1 MTGARDPAIEEL
13 LAAVRR
19 DFATKLPERGA
30 ELSALTARAAWDEL
44 RRAAH
49 KLRGSAA
56 TYGFVDLGAHAAAI
70 EDLLLDAQEA
80 EPAGAAAVPDA
91 AARARIDA
99 LVAQAVAACERGS
112 REGA

>member
-1 MTGARDPAIEEL
+1 MTGARDPAIEDL

-19 DFATKLPERGA
+19 DFAAKLPERGA
-30 ELSALTARAAWDEL
+30 ELAALVARAAWDDV

-70 EDLLLDAQEA
+70 EDLLLEA
-80 EPAGAAAVPDA
+80 ADAGAAPDD
-91 AARARIDA
+91 AARARLDA
-99 LVAQAVAACERGS
+99 LVAQAVAACERAS
-112 REGA
+112 QEGA